1 MNTALSR
8 RHLLG
13 AISAA
18 AGTIAIPAFA
28 QETAPK
34 RILLRNVRIFDG
46 VASRLT
52 GGHVLIEGKL
62 IKAVSASPL
71 PEDGAQVIEGRGRVL
86 MPGLTDAHWHMTS
99 AAATFADFGGFD
111 LGMVYAKSVA
121 EAERTLMRGF
131 TTVRDVGGPVFG
143 LKAAIDAGVVP
154 GPRCFP
160 SGALISQ
167 TGGHNDHS
175 APYAV
180 PRALGGEPSHLEMAG
195 QSVVANGPAEVLAA
209 VRDQLR
215 KGASQIKLTLGGG
228 VISDYDPIDSIQ
240 FLPEELRVAVQAARD
255 WGTYVAAHVYTSAGI
270 RRALE
275 GGVLSIE
282 HGHLADEATIALI
295 AEKGAWLSTQ
305 ALEPGDNS
313 LSPAQLAKVTSSG
326 MVGSWRPT
334 LERARKHG
342 AKLAFGTDLLFQPP
356 GRTMENTM
364 LTRFAEVLGNAEALR
379 IATSGNCELFAQ
391 CGPRNPYA
399 RAPLGV
405 IRSGAW
411 ADLLLVDG
419 DPLADI
425 QVLARPDTALRMI
438 IKDGI
443 IVKQLAD
450 PA

>member
-1 MNTALSR
+1 MNTAVSR
-8 RHLLG
+8 RKFIG
-13 AISAA
+13 ALSAA
-18 AGTIAIPAFA
+18 AVAVPVLGQSA
-28 QETAPK
+28 APQ
-34 RILLRNVRIFDG
+34 RVLFRNVRIFDG
-46 VASRLT
+46 VAPRLA

-62 IKAVSASPL
+62 IKAVSPSPL

-86 MPGLTDAHWHMTS
+86 MPGLTDAHWHMTFAS
-99 AAATFADFGGFD
+99 STFADFGGFD
-111 LGMVYAKSVA
+111 LGLVYAKSVA

-143 LKAAIDAGVVP
+143 LKAAIDSGVVP

-180 PRALGGEPSHLEMAG
+180 PRSLGGEPSHLEMVGA
-195 QSVVANGPAEVLAA
+195 SVVANGPAEVLAA

-240 FLPEELRVAVQAARD
+240 FIPEELRVAVEAARD

-295 AEKGAWLSTQ
+295 AEKGAWLST
-305 ALEPGDNS
+305 D
-313 LSPAQLAKVTSSG
+313 
-326 MVGSWRPT
+326 
-334 LERARKHG
+334 RKS
-342 AKLAFGTDLLFQPP
+342 
-356 GRTMENTM
+356 
-364 LTRFAEVLGNAEALR
+364 V
-379 IATSGNCELFAQ
+379 
-391 CGPRNPYA
+391 
-399 RAPLGV
+399 V
-405 IRSGAW
+405 
-411 ADLLLVDG
+411 
-419 DPLADI
+419 
-425 QVLARPDTALRMI
+425 
-438 IKDGI
+438 
-443 IVKQLAD
+443 
-450 PA
+450 